1 MQFGRPIF
9 DFRCLILFGISLLL
23 NQNKMMNACI
33 SPPSLFLFF
42 LKRAD
47 FLKSCIKQ
55 SQSYLKSK
63 TKTKKL
69 TLIRKSYFIQHL
81 QWCYKSYTSLKAVS
95 YLEMMI
101 NCFCGMVDQQNGF
114 SLIFSRHHCQWSLP
128 LRISDTPRAGFE
140 PAQNLSSG
148 FVEWSGAVV
157 ITTTPFTDALYLRYS

>member
-33 SPPSLFLFF
+33 SPPSLFVF

-81 QWCYKSYTSLKAVS
+81 Q
-95 YLEMMI
+95 
-101 NCFCGMVDQQNGF
+101 
-114 SLIFSRHHCQWSLP
+114 
-128 LRISDTPRAGFE
+128 
-140 PAQNLSSG
+140 
-148 FVEWSGAVV
+148 
-157 ITTTPFTDALYLRYS
+157 